1 VRFEFL
7 TDFEYADCGLCK
19 DVMACS
25 LEVGVPASGIT
36 ADFIFMEI

>member
-7 TDFEYADCGLCK
+7 TDFEYAGYGLCK

-25 LEVGVPASGIT
+25 LDDGVPASGIT
-36 ADFIFMEI
+36 ADFVFTAF